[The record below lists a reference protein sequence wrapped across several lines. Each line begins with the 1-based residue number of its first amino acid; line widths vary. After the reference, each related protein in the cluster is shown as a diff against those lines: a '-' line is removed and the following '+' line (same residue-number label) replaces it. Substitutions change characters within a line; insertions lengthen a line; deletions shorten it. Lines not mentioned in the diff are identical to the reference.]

1 MASAAPTLS
10 GLRPLAR
17 VEATC
22 TGTGISTGWPFGK
35 VRFRAVRIEKDAP
48 LGITGEAPEPTPH

>member
-1 MASAAPTLS
+1 MASAAPTLR

-35 VRFRAVRIEKDAP
+35 VRVRAVRIEKDAP
-48 LGITGEAPEPTPH
+48 VIR